1 MDRLTA
7 MRVFVSV
14 VETGSQTRAAERLDI
29 SRAMVS
35 RHLAELEHWLGARL
49 LHRTTRRLS
58 LTDAGEECLA
68 RSRQVL
74 EQIDALEDNTS
85 LRHAG
90 PRGLVRVTAAMSFGQ
105 QVLAPAVAAYLARY
119 PQVRVD
125 LLLLDRTVNLVE
137 ERIDLAIRISNDLD
151 PALIARRLADCHS
164 VICAAPAYLARCGA
178 PASLS
183 ALAGH
188 NCLTYAC
195 FGHSQW
201 RCLHHGQPDS
211 VEVSGNLSA
220 NEAATLLHAARA
232 GTGVAL
238 LPSYLA
244 DPWLH
249 NGELIALLPD
259 WRPLTMGIYGVYA
272 SRRHPPA
279 AVRALLDF
287 LAEWMAEWA
296 GEGGG

>member
-1 MDRLTA
+1 MDRLMA
-7 MRVFVSV
+7 MQVFVSV
-14 VETGSQTRAAERLDI
+14 VETGSQTRAAERLEM

-35 RHLAELEHWLGARL
+35 RHLAELEQWLGARL

-58 LTDAGEECLA
+58 LTDAGAECLA

-74 EQIDALEDNTS
+74 AQVDALEDS
-85 LRHAG
+85 AGLRHTG

-125 LLLLDRTVNLVE
+125 LVLLDRTVNLVE

-164 VICAAPAYLARCGA
+164 VICAAPAYLARCGV
-178 PASLS
+178 PVTLQ

-188 NCLTYAC
+188 NCLTYSC

-232 GTGVAL
+232 GAGVAL
-238 LPSYLA
+238 LPRYLA
-244 DPWLH
+244 DPWLR

-272 SRRHPPA
+272 SRRQTPA
-279 AVRALLDF
+279 TVRSLLDF
-287 LAEWMAEWA
+287 LAEWMTDWA
-296 GEGGG
+296 GEGGC